1 MKTAM
6 FLKVWSRLISVR
18 NDSRGVLIVITALL
32 FPVLLAFLG
41 LALDVGMIYDVKRRQ
56 QNAANA
62 AAIGGAYEI
71 LRCSAD
77 EVSSAALDDAKRN
90 GFDVDGSATTV
101 AVTYPYTRGAVT
113 TTTDAVV
120 AAPSGDS
127 ACGLS
132 SAGIGE
138 QVEVVIDKVVTTYF
152 MRVLGYDTVTVQSR
166 AVAGV
171 INAKE
176 ADGCVI
182 ILDRGETRAAFKVPG
197 TADFQADCG
206 IKVNSKH
213 RTAAMVQSGNST
225 ITASGIGVTGEC
237 RLNGGASMTPYPVTG
252 MPAVENPYWHM
263 APPDY
268 TDYMEY
274 PRRATDL
281 WISETPGASLEPGYY
296 KGGIKIDGL
305 GTTVHFNPGVYILDA
320 NADTGTK
327 GGLQITGSSINSG
340 DGVMFYSTNTTGDPT
355 LWGDFS
361 IAGSSQ
367 NRFTAP
373 AEGSY
378 YAGML
383 FWNDES
389 APYEKP
395 GSVLAGT
402 SDSLFEGVFYLNYA
416 LRGAPEEGC
425 AARDHWAAPENMG

>member
-1 MKTAM
+1 
-6 FLKVWSRLISVR
+6 
-18 NDSRGVLIVITALL
+18 
-32 FPVLLAFLG
+32 
-41 LALDVGMIYDVKRRQ
+41 
-56 QNAANA
+56 
-62 AAIGGAYEI
+62 
-71 LRCSAD
+71 
-77 EVSSAALDDAKRN
+77 
-90 GFDVDGSATTV
+90 
-101 AVTYPYTRGAVT
+101 
-113 TTTDAVV
+113 
-120 AAPSGDS
+120 
-127 ACGLS
+127 
-132 SAGIGE
+132 
-138 QVEVVIDKVVTTYF
+138 
-152 MRVLGYDTVTVQSR
+152 
-166 AVAGV
+166 
-171 INAKE
+171 
-176 ADGCVI
+176 
-182 ILDRGETRAAFKVPG
+182 
-197 TADFQADCG
+197 
-206 IKVNSKH
+206 
-213 RTAAMVQSGNST
+213 
-225 ITASGIGVTGEC
+225 
-237 RLNGGASMTPYPVTG
+237 
-252 MPAVENPYWHM
+252 
-263 APPDY
+263 
-268 TDYMEY
+268 MEY

-402 SDSLFEGVFYLNYA
+402 SDSLFEGVFYFPSTHLAFRGTSGNGGWQLIVAYTAEVVGTSSTLSGDFGLGGYA
-416 LRGAPEEGC
+416 GAPVVRKVTLLE
-425 AARDHWAAPENMG
+425 